1 MTTEII
7 ETSPKRRDKLI
18 IMAEIIEIAKKGTSK
33 TNIMFKANL
42 SFAQL
47 NQYLSLLSNAG
58 MLKKSS
64 SNEKVIFQSTPKGL
78 EFMER
83 QRQVLDLLSDESS
96 RFLNCVKIS
105 TLAFKVPQN
114 KKPFMCSMRGAP
126 RF

>member
-1 MTTEII
+1 MTELI

-18 IMAEIIEIAKKGTSK
+18 IMAEIIDIAKKGTSK

-47 NQYLSLLSNAG
+47 NQYLSHLSNMG

-64 SNEKVIFQSTPKGL
+64 NNDKVIFQSTPKGL

-83 QRQVLDLLSDESS
+83 QQQVLDLLSDESS
-96 RFLNCVKIS
+96 EYPSCVKIS
-105 TLAFKVPQN
+105 TFAFKTAQN
-114 KKPFMCSMRGAP
+114 RKPFICSIRRAP